1 MPRTF
6 FLAATLLATTS
17 ALAQSN
23 TSPTIHTAADLQ
35 QLEAKTTEAAQK
47 SPTGVSLSPID
58 DFGTYNSILVVR
70 VKTGDSERHQFW
82 ADQMIVN
89 KGTITLVTGG
99 SMVGEHL
106 VPNQPGETRGS
117 AIKGGEEV
125 VLHAGDVVHIP
136 ANVPHWVKIAP
147 GTTTTYLIFTE
158 K

>member
-6 FLAATLLATTS
+6 FLATTLLATTS

-70 VKTGDSERHQFW
+70 VKTGESERHQFW

-117 AIKGGEEV
+117 SVKGGEEV

-147 GTTTTYLIFTE
+147 GTTTTYLIFKE